1 MDKIFLNDL
10 LNFKQDEIDNVK
22 IKFNQYDGEDDPMTL
37 YQNDPEIVNTR
48 WLFWRA
54 KRSYFCE
61 GQVAICFLKLSDDTW
76 LLTTIKN
83 ITQDLE
89 VYDGIAYNGEE
100 LEKYKKYYGRV
111 IVKYHKTLRAQ
122 GIYYKTI
129 CNQLEVNQILPVIFD
144 GDNFPGYD
152 KVCLSFKQLE
162 IIVKRRKGDWVAALE
177 NQKAVYLI
185 TDTKNGKLYVGSATS
200 DNGMLLQR
208 WGNYV
213 LDGHGGNKE
222 LIELVN
228 MKGFDYVQQN
238 FQYSILENYNSKVE
252 DKVILQRE
260 SWWKETL
267 QSRKFGYNSN

>member
-37 YQNDPEIVNTR
+37 YQNDPEIVNTQ